1 MPLSEVDDELT
12 RAIFKWQPTNSKA
25 VKADMITVAT
35 KLGTVIAEEMGI
47 VFGVMLQ
54 RYGAIRPQ
62 IQLVEAVE
70 DLVPSAGDHKKLVG
84 LLKHLEKLDS
94 VYKRLQCE
102 ATTMS
107 EIIQQGGVKR
117 RQMERAV
124 YSPLAALVPPTLNTC
139 ERFFSECKMILTLQ
153 RSCMLP
159 AHFEMLMFLR
169 ANKDMWDVTSL
180 A

>member
-1 MPLSEVDDELT
+1 MSEVRLLFDSVVADY
-12 RAIFKWQPTNSKA
+12 PTMGGNLKSTAKIVYSPA
-25 VKADMITVAT
+25 FENGLVKICD
-35 KLGTVIAEEMGI
+35 G
-47 VFGVMLQ
+47 
-54 RYGAIRPQ
+54 
-62 IQLVEAVE
+62 
-70 DLVPSAGDHKKLVG
+70 
-84 LLKHLEKLDS
+84 EKLS
-94 VYKRLQCE
+94 AAETAALRCF
-102 ATTMS
+102 

-139 ERFFSECKMILTLQ
+139 ERLFSECKMILTLQ